1 MLVVQ
6 KMYRLRL
13 DRFVGVEI
21 IRLGVYRSLI
31 EQNQRKREPDDTSRD
46 ESMILNILSASN
58 AFQLPTGV
66 TFRLMALSAA
76 WSSTERA
83 TGFPNWIPH
92 SSSGLPSS
100 LAQGLKR

>member
-46 ESMILNILSASN
+46 VKCFSTSYRRHLS
-58 AFQLPTGV
+58 FDGI
-66 TFRLMALSAA
+66 
-76 WSSTERA
+76 ERCLV
-83 TGFPNWIPH
+83 IY
-92 SSSGLPSS
+92 
-100 LAQGLKR
+100 